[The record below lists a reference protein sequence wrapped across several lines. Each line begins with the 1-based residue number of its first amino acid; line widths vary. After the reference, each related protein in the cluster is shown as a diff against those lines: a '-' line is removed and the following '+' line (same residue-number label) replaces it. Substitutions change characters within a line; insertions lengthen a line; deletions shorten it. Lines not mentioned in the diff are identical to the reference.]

1 MKILIIGG
9 FLGAGKTRFIQKMAQ
24 KLEREFVIVENEFS
38 KIDVDA
44 KTLRENKEMKI
55 FELSEGCICCSLNLD
70 FTQSL
75 LTIKNTLNPDYLIV
89 EPSGVATVSQIIAK
103 LKNIVYED
111 IKIIPP
117 ITIVDAEN
125 YKTEKEDFS
134 TYFYDQ
140 LESARHIIVSKS
152 EKLREE
158 DFRRMKEEL
167 EIKDTQNF
175 YTKHYDRFTKEDF
188 EKLLLE
194 EIAFTD
200 GGLEIKKV
208 ELKESEKLDNISF
221 EMTSLKT
228 LPQIIKL
235 LEDVIRGRFGKII
248 RAKGYINLSGGA
260 IKFDLV
266 DKKYAITGAEENTTG
281 FVFIGKN
288 LDKKSLTHYV
298 VEKNKMRKLKRS

>member
-140 LESARHIIVSKS
+140 LTSARHIIVSKS

-200 GGLEIKKV
+200 GGMEIKKV

-248 RAKGYINLSGGA
+248 RAKGYISLSGGA

-266 DKKYAITGAEENTTG
+266 DRKYAITGAEENTTG